1 MAKMKLGSFQRKG
14 GGQEIRAGIFVDDGV
29 IDLSVASPGTP
40 RDMRD
45 ILAGGDN
52 QIAALEAVLRK
63 HQESGSPDGA
73 FVPMAQARFKAP
85 LRPGKLV
92 CVGGNYEDYRRILKL
107 PDLPVPAFF
116 LKSPDAVIAHEEAIE
131 IPEGYG
137 VFYQEW
143 ELSCVIGKPCRRVT
157 QQQARDY
164 IVGYTI
170 LNDITGHTLEN
181 LGPRPYH
188 ALGKNMETF
197 APIGPWIVT
206 KAGLAKDVYQLR
218 ATRRR
223 NNELVCESN
232 TSEMRRSFEEIVS
245 YVSNFMT
252 LYPGDIVTGAS
263 PPAGPIEPGDV
274 VEVEFEGVGVL
285 RNTVTRAEIDPVYG
299 EKIGIASR

>member
-1 MAKMKLGSFQRKG
+1 MKLGSFQKKS
-14 GGQEIRAGIFVDDGV
+14 GGQETRAGIFVDDGV
-29 IDLSVASPGTP
+29 IDLSVASPEAP
-40 RDMRD
+40 SDLRAM
-45 ILAGGDN
+45 LAGGES
-52 QIAALEAVLRK
+52 QIAALEVVLRK
-63 HQESGSPDGA
+63 YQERGSSDGG
-73 FVPMAQARFKAP
+73 FVPMAEVRFKPP
-85 LRPGKLV
+85 LRPGKII

-116 LKSPDAVIAHEEAIE
+116 LKSPDSVIAHEEAIE

-137 VFYQEW
+137 IFYQEW
-143 ELSCVIGKPCRRVT
+143 ELSCVIGKQCRRVS
-157 QQQARDY
+157 QREAHDC

-188 ALGKNMETF
+188 MLGKNMDTF

-223 NNELVCESN
+223 NNELVCESS

-252 LYPGDIVTGAS
+252 LYPGDIITGAS

-274 VEVEFEGVGVL
+274 VEVEFEGIGVL
-285 RNTVTRAEIDPVYG
+285 RNVVTRAEIDPIYG